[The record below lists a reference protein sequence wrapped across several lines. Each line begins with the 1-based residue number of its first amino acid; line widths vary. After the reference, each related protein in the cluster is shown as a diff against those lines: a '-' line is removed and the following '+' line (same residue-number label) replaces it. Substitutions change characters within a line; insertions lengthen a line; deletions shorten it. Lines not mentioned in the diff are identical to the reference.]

1 MSYLKKRIQAFGF
14 AFSGLFQAFKSEKHL
29 QLHGIIAV
37 LVISAGI
44 FFDIS
49 IKRWLAVAGCI
60 ALVISLELINSAIE
74 KLCDLY
80 STEQNPKI
88 KYIKDVSAAAVLVA
102 SIFAAIVGVIIFWWD
117 VVRLILGH

>member
-1 MSYLKKRIQAFGF
+1 MSYLKKRIKAFGF
-14 AFSGLFQAFKSEKHL
+14 AFSGLFQAFKCEKHL
-29 QLHGIIAV
+29 QLHSIIAV
-37 LVISAGI
+37 LVIVAGI

-49 IKRWLAVAGCI
+49 IRKWLAVAGCI
-60 ALVISLELINSAIE
+60 TLVISLELINSAIE

-117 VVRLILGH
+117 VVSLFLRH

>member
-1 MSYLKKRIQAFGF
+1 MSYLKKRKQAFGF

-37 LVISAGI
+37 LVIAAGI

-49 IKRWLAVAGCI
+49 IARWLAVAGCI
-60 ALVISLELINSAIE
+60 TLVISLELINSALE

-88 KYIKDVSAAAVLVA
+88 KYIKDVAAAAVLVA
-102 SIFAAIVGVIIFWWD
+102 SIFAAIVGVVIFWWD
-117 VVRLILGH
+117 VVKLFGH